1 MMKFAAV
8 QMNSN
13 DSVDDNLL
21 LSESLIKQAKEQ
33 GADIVLLP
41 ENFAFM
47 GYPKQLVEE
56 IMEDFEDGPIQSSIS
71 SLARELEI
79 WVIAGSVPI
88 ISPTPSRSFARS
100 IVYDQKGKV
109 VDYYDKIHLFDV
121 EVEGKKY
128 NESFSIV
135 PGKQPVTVK
144 TPWCTIGLSICYD
157 VRFPE
162 LYRSYSDIGIDVL
175 TIPSAFTEETG
186 LAHWQTL
193 MSSRAIENLSYV
205 VASAQWGKHYG
216 SRRTYGHSMIINAWG
231 EIVDQLD
238 IGDGI
243 VISEIDLE
251 ELRSIRQSFPSLKH
265 KVLNND

>member
-1 MMKFAAV
+1 MKFAAA

-13 DSVDDNLL
+13 DCVDDNLL
-21 LSESLIKQAKEQ
+21 MSESLIKQAKEQ

-56 IMEDFEDGPIQSSIS
+56 IMEDFEDGPIQRSIS
-71 SLARELEI
+71 KLAKELEI
-79 WVIAGSVPI
+79 WIIAGSVPVV
-88 ISPTPSRSFARS
+88 SSNADHSFARS
-100 IVYDQKGKV
+100 IVYDDQGKV
-109 VDYYDKIHLFDV
+109 VNYYDKIHLFDV
-121 EVEGKKY
+121 EVEGKQY
-128 NESFSIV
+128 NESFSIL

-162 LYRSYSDIGIDVL
+162 LYRSYSDMGIDVL

-186 LAHWQTL
+186 LAHWETL
-193 MSSRAIENLSYV
+193 LSSRAIEYLSYV

-231 EIVDQLD
+231 KFIDQLD
-238 IGDGI
+238 TGDGI
-243 VISEIDLE
+243 VISDIDLE

>member
-1 MMKFAAV
+1 MKFAAA

-13 DSVDDNLL
+13 DCVDDNLL

-47 GYPKQLVEE
+47 GYPKQLIEE
-56 IMEDFEDGPIQSSIS
+56 IMEDFEDWPIQKSIS
-71 SLARELEI
+71 ALARELQI
-79 WVIAGSVPI
+79 WIIAGSVPI
-88 ISPTPSRSFARS
+88 ISPNTDRSFARS
-100 IVYDQKGKV
+100 IVYDDQGKV
-109 VDYYDKIHLFDV
+109 VNYYDKIHLFDV
-121 EVEGKKY
+121 EIEGKQY

-144 TPWCTIGLSICYD
+144 TPWCNIGLSICYD

-162 LYRSYSDIGIDVL
+162 LYRSYSDMGIDVL

-186 LAHWQTL
+186 LAHWETL
-193 MSSRAIENLSYV
+193 LSSRAIENLSYV

-216 SRRTYGHSMIINAWG
+216 SRRTYGHTMIINAWG
-231 EIVDQLD
+231 KIIDQLD
-238 IGDGI
+238 TGDGI
-243 VISEIDLE
+243 VISDIDLE

>member
-1 MMKFAAV
+1 MKFAAA

-13 DSVDDNLL
+13 DCVDDNLL

-56 IMEDFEDGPIQSSIS
+56 IMEDFEDGPIQKSIS
-71 SLARELEI
+71 ELARKLQI
-79 WVIAGSVPI
+79 WIIAGSVPI
-88 ISPTPSRSFARS
+88 ISPNTDRSFARS
-100 IVYDQKGKV
+100 IVYDDQGKV
-109 VDYYDKIHLFDV
+109 VNYYDKIHLFDV
-121 EVEGKKY
+121 EIEGKQY

-162 LYRSYSDIGIDVL
+162 LYRSYSDMGIDVL

-186 LAHWQTL
+186 LAHWETL
-193 MSSRAIENLSYV
+193 LSSRAIENLSYV

-216 SRRTYGHSMIINAWG
+216 SRRTYGHTMIINPWG
-231 EIVDQLD
+231 KIIDQLD
-238 IGDGI
+238 TGDGI
-243 VISEIDLE
+243 VISDIDLE

>member
-1 MMKFAAV
+1 MKFAAV

-13 DSVDDNLL
+13 DCVDDNLL
-21 LSESLIKQAKEQ
+21 LSESLIKQAKQQ

-56 IMEDFEDGPIQSSIS
+56 IMEDFEDGPIQRFIS
-71 SLARELEI
+71 TLARELEI
-79 WVIAGSVPI
+79 WIIAGSVPI
-88 ISPTPSRSFARS
+88 ISSNPDRSFARS
-100 IVYDQKGKV
+100 IVYNDQGKV
-109 VDYYDKIHLFDV
+109 VNYYDKIHLFDV
-121 EVEGKKY
+121 EVEGKQY

-162 LYRSYSDIGIDVL
+162 LYRSYSDMGIDVL

-186 LAHWQTL
+186 LAHWETL
-193 MSSRAIENLSYV
+193 LSSRAIENLSFI

-216 SRRTYGHSMIINAWG
+216 SRRTYGHTMIINAWG
-231 EIVDQLD
+231 KILDQLD
-238 IGDGI
+238 TGDGI
-243 VISEIDLE
+243 VISDIDLE

>member
-1 MMKFAAV
+1 MKFAAA

-13 DSVDDNLL
+13 DCVDDNLL

-56 IMEDFEDGPIQSSIS
+56 IMEDFEDGPIQKSIS
-71 SLARELEI
+71 ALARELQI
-79 WVIAGSVPI
+79 WIIAGSVPI
-88 ISPTPSRSFARS
+88 ISPNTDRSFARS
-100 IVYDQKGKV
+100 IVYDDQGKV
-109 VDYYDKIHLFDV
+109 VNYYDKIHLFDV
-121 EVEGKKY
+121 EIEGKQY

-162 LYRSYSDIGIDVL
+162 LYRIYSDMGIDVL

-186 LAHWQTL
+186 LAHWETL
-193 MSSRAIENLSYV
+193 LSSRAIENLSFV
-205 VASAQWGKHYG
+205 VASAQWGEHYG
-216 SRRTYGHSMIINAWG
+216 SRRTYGHTMIINAWG
-231 EIVDQLD
+231 KILDQLD
-238 IGDGI
+238 TGDGI
-243 VISEIDLE
+243 VISDIDLE

>member
-1 MMKFAAV
+1 MKFAAV
-8 QMNSN
+8 HMNSN
-13 DSVDDNLL
+13 DNVDDNLL
-21 LSESLIKQAKEQ
+21 LSGSLIRQAKEQ
-33 GADIVLLP
+33 GEDIVLLP

-56 IMEDFEDGPIQSSIS
+56 IMEDYEDGPIQKTIS
-71 SLARELEI
+71 NLARELEI
-79 WVIAGSVPI
+79 WVIAGSVPV
-88 ISPTPSRSFARS
+88 ISSTPDRSFARS
-100 IVYDQKGKV
+100 IVYDDQGKV
-109 VDYYDKIHLFDV
+109 VNYYDKIHLFDV
-121 EVEGKKY
+121 EVEGKQY

-135 PGKQPVTVK
+135 PGKQPVAVK

-162 LYRSYSDIGIDVL
+162 LYRSYSDMGIDVL

-186 LAHWQTL
+186 LAHWETL
-193 MSSRAIENLSYV
+193 LSSRAIENLSYV

-231 EIVDQLD
+231 KIIDQLD
-238 IGDGI
+238 TGDGI
-243 VISEIDLE
+243 VICDIDLE

>member
-1 MMKFAAV
+1 MKFAAA

-13 DSVDDNLL
+13 DCVDDNLL
-21 LSESLIKQAKEQ
+21 LSESLIKQAKKE

-56 IMEDFEDGPIQSSIS
+56 IMEDFEDGPIQKSIS
-71 SLARELEI
+71 ELARKLQI
-79 WVIAGSVPI
+79 WIIAGSVPI
-88 ISPTPSRSFARS
+88 ISPNTDRSFARS
-100 IVYDQKGKV
+100 IVYDDQGKV
-109 VDYYDKIHLFDV
+109 VNYYDKIHLFDV
-121 EVEGKKY
+121 EIEGKQY

-162 LYRSYSDIGIDVL
+162 LYRSYSDMGIDVL

-186 LAHWQTL
+186 LAHWETL
-193 MSSRAIENLSYV
+193 LSSRAIENLSYV

-216 SRRTYGHSMIINAWG
+216 SRRTYGHTMIINPWG
-231 EIVDQLD
+231 KIIDQLD
-238 IGDGI
+238 TGDGI
-243 VISEIDLE
+243 VISDIDLE

>member
-1 MMKFAAV
+1 MKFAAA

-13 DSVDDNLL
+13 DCVDNNLL

-56 IMEDFEDGPIQSSIS
+56 IMEDFEDGPIQKSIS
-71 SLARELEI
+71 ALARELQI
-79 WVIAGSVPI
+79 WIIAGSVPI
-88 ISPTPSRSFARS
+88 ISPNTDRSFARS
-100 IVYDQKGKV
+100 IVYDDQGKV
-109 VDYYDKIHLFDV
+109 VNYYDKIHLFDV
-121 EVEGKKY
+121 EVEGKQY

-162 LYRSYSDIGIDVL
+162 LYRSYSDMGIDVL

-186 LAHWQTL
+186 LAHWETL
-193 MSSRAIENLSYV
+193 LSSRAIENLSYV

-216 SRRTYGHSMIINAWG
+216 SRRTYGHTMIINAWG
-231 EIVDQLD
+231 KIIDQLD
-238 IGDGI
+238 TGDGI
-243 VISEIDLE
+243 VISDIDLE